1 MIIWL
6 ASYPKSGNT
15 WIRIFLSTLLYSS
28 DKPIVNINNNHI
40 KQFPTRS
47 DFDDLTDN
55 VMDMDEF
62 AKNCILAQQRINLDN
77 RIKILKTH
85 NAYWQNYEKNYFF
98 TDKENTLG
106 VIYIVRDPRNV
117 ITSVMDY
124 FNKKSYRETLEF
136 LIDNYKVVGGTKF
149 ESGIPTILFSWANH
163 YNSWKQFK
171 KNYLLIKYED
181 LLDKPHE
188 EFLKISNYLNTIGNF
203 KFNEKDILEIA
214 ENCKFENFRNQ
225 EENKGFIDNSATNK
239 NFKKNFFRLGPKNN
253 WKDLLDTDI
262 KLKIEEQF
270 KKEMLELGYI

>member
-40 KQFPTRS
+40 KQFPTKS
-47 DFDDLTDN
+47 DFDNLTDN

-117 ITSVMDY
+117 ITSIMDY
-124 FNKKSYRETLEF
+124 FNKKSYKETLEF

-181 LLDKPHE
+181 LLDKPQE

-225 EENKGFIDNSATNK
+225 EKTKGFIDNSATNK

>member
-47 DFDDLTDN
+47 DFDNLTDN

-77 RIKILKTH
+77 KIKILKTH

-124 FNKKSYRETLEF
+124 FNKKSYKETLEF

-181 LLDKPHE
+181 LLDKPQE
-188 EFLKISNYLNTIGNF
+188 EFLKISNYLNMIGNF

-225 EENKGFIDNSATNK
+225 EKTKGFIDNSATNK

>member
-47 DFDDLTDN
+47 DFDNLTDN

-117 ITSVMDY
+117 ITSIMDY

-136 LIDNYKVVGGTKF
+136 LIDNYKVIGGTKF

-181 LLDKPHE
+181 LLDKPQE

-225 EENKGFIDNSATNK
+225 EKTKGFIDNSATNK

>member
-28 DKPIVNINNNHI
+28 EKPKVNINNNHI
-40 KQFPTRS
+40 KQFPTRG

-77 RIKILKTH
+77 KIKILKTH

-117 ITSVMDY
+117 ITSIMDY
-124 FNKKSYRETLEF
+124 FNKKSYKETLEF

-181 LLDKPHE
+181 LLDKPQE

>member
-28 DKPIVNINNNHI
+28 EKPKVNINNNHI
-40 KQFPTRS
+40 KQFPTRG

-136 LIDNYKVVGGTKF
+136 LIDNYKVIGGTKF

-181 LLDKPHE
+181 LLDKPQE

-214 ENCKFENFRNQ
+214 ENCKFENFCNQ
-225 EENKGFIDNSATNK
+225 EKTKGFIDNSATNK

>member
-40 KQFPTRS
+40 KQFPTKS
-47 DFDDLTDN
+47 DFDNLTDN

-124 FNKKSYRETLEF
+124 FNKKSYKETLEF

-181 LLDKPHE
+181 LLDKPQE

-225 EENKGFIDNSATNK
+225 EKTKGFIDNSATNK

>member
-28 DKPIVNINNNHI
+28 EKPKVNINNNHI
-40 KQFPTRS
+40 KQFPTRG

-77 RIKILKTH
+77 KIKILKTH

-98 TDKENTLG
+98 TDTENTLG

-124 FNKKSYRETLEF
+124 FNKKSYKETLEF

-181 LLDKPHE
+181 LLDKPQE

-225 EENKGFIDNSATNK
+225 EKTKGFIDNSATNK

-262 KLKIEEQF
+262 KFKIEEQF

>member
-40 KQFPTRS
+40 KQFPTKS
-47 DFDDLTDN
+47 DFDNLTDN

-136 LIDNYKVVGGTKF
+136 LIDNYKVIGGTKF

-225 EENKGFIDNSATNK
+225 EENTGFVDNSATNK

>member
-28 DKPIVNINNNHI
+28 DKPKVNINNNHI
-40 KQFPTRS
+40 RQFPTRS
-47 DFDDLTDN
+47 DFNDLTDN

-77 RIKILKTH
+77 KIKILKTH

-124 FNKKSYRETLEF
+124 FNKKSYKETLEF

-181 LLDKPHE
+181 LLDKPQE
-188 EFLKISNYLNTIGNF
+188 EFLKISNYLNTIGGF
-203 KFNEKDILEIA
+203 KFNEKDILEIV

-262 KLKIEEQF
+262 KFQIEEQF

>member
-47 DFDDLTDN
+47 DFDNLTDN

-117 ITSVMDY
+117 ITSIMDY

-136 LIDNYKVVGGTKF
+136 LIDNYKVIGGTKF

-181 LLDKPHE
+181 LLDKPQE

>member
-47 DFDDLTDN
+47 DFDNLTDN

-117 ITSVMDY
+117 ITSIMDY

-136 LIDNYKVVGGTKF
+136 LIDNYKVIGGTKF

-181 LLDKPHE
+181 LLDKPQE

-214 ENCKFENFRNQ
+214 ENCKFENFCNQ
-225 EENKGFIDNSATNK
+225 EKTKGFIDNSATNK

>member
-40 KQFPTRS
+40 KQFPTKS
-47 DFDDLTDN
+47 DFDNLTDN

-136 LIDNYKVVGGTKF
+136 LIDNYKVIGGTKF

-181 LLDKPHE
+181 LLDKPQE

-225 EENKGFIDNSATNK
+225 EKTKGFIDNSATNK

>member
-47 DFDDLTDN
+47 DFDNLTDN

-77 RIKILKTH
+77 KIKILKTH

-136 LIDNYKVVGGTKF
+136 LIDNYKVIGGTKF

-181 LLDKPHE
+181 LLDKPQE

-225 EENKGFIDNSATNK
+225 EKTKGFIDNSATNK

>member
-40 KQFPTRS
+40 KQFPTKS
-47 DFDDLTDN
+47 DFDNLTDN

-136 LIDNYKVVGGTKF
+136 LIDNYKVIGGTKF

-181 LLDKPHE
+181 LLDKPQE

-225 EENKGFIDNSATNK
+225 EKTKDFIDNSATNK

>member
-47 DFDDLTDN
+47 DFDNLTDN

-181 LLDKPHE
+181 LLDKPQE

-225 EENKGFIDNSATNK
+225 EKTKGFIDNSATNK

>member
-28 DKPIVNINNNHI
+28 EKPKVNINNNHI
-40 KQFPTRS
+40 KQFPTRG

-117 ITSVMDY
+117 ITSIMDY

-136 LIDNYKVVGGTKF
+136 LIDNYKVIGGTKF

-181 LLDKPHE
+181 LLDKPQE

-225 EENKGFIDNSATNK
+225 EKTKGFIDNSATNK

-262 KLKIEEQF
+262 KFKIEEQF

>member
-28 DKPIVNINNNHI
+28 EKPKVNINNNHI
-40 KQFPTRS
+40 KQFPTRG

-77 RIKILKTH
+77 KIKILKTH

-124 FNKKSYRETLEF
+124 FNKKSYKETLEF

-181 LLDKPHE
+181 LLDKPQE

-225 EENKGFIDNSATNK
+225 EKTKGFIDNSATNK

>member
-47 DFDDLTDN
+47 DFDNLTDN

-117 ITSVMDY
+117 ITSIMDY

-136 LIDNYKVVGGTKF
+136 LIDNYKVIGGTKF

-181 LLDKPHE
+181 LLDKPQE

-225 EENKGFIDNSATNK
+225 EKTKGFIDNSATNK
-239 NFKKNFFRLGPKNN
+239 IFKKNFFRLGPKNN

>member
-47 DFDDLTDN
+47 DFDNLTDN

-62 AKNCILAQQRINLDN
+62 AKNCILAQQRMNLDN

-117 ITSVMDY
+117 ITSIMDY

-136 LIDNYKVVGGTKF
+136 LIDNYKVIGGTKF

-181 LLDKPHE
+181 LLDKPQE

>member
-28 DKPIVNINNNHI
+28 EKPKVNINNNHI
-40 KQFPTRS
+40 KQFPTRG

-77 RIKILKTH
+77 KIKILKTH

-117 ITSVMDY
+117 ITSIMDY

-136 LIDNYKVVGGTKF
+136 LIDNYKVIGGTKF

-181 LLDKPHE
+181 LLDKPQE

-225 EENKGFIDNSATNK
+225 EKTKGFIDNSATNK

>member
-28 DKPIVNINNNHI
+28 EKPKVNINNNHI
-40 KQFPTRS
+40 KQFPTRG

-77 RIKILKTH
+77 KIKILKTH

-117 ITSVMDY
+117 ITSIMDY

-181 LLDKPHE
+181 LLDKPQE

>member
-47 DFDDLTDN
+47 DFDNLTDN

-136 LIDNYKVVGGTKF
+136 LIDNYKVIGGTKF

-181 LLDKPHE
+181 LLDKPQE

-225 EENKGFIDNSATNK
+225 EKTKGFIDNSATNK

>member
-28 DKPIVNINNNHI
+28 EKPKVNINNNHI
-40 KQFPTRS
+40 KQFPTRG

-77 RIKILKTH
+77 KIKILKTH

-124 FNKKSYRETLEF
+124 FNKKSYKETLEF

-181 LLDKPHE
+181 LLDKPQE

>member
-28 DKPIVNINNNHI
+28 EKPKVNINNNHI
-40 KQFPTRS
+40 KQFPTRG

-117 ITSVMDY
+117 ITSIMDY

-136 LIDNYKVVGGTKF
+136 LIDNYKVIGGTKF

-181 LLDKPHE
+181 LLDKPQE

-225 EENKGFIDNSATNK
+225 EKTKGFIDNSATNK